1 MTRPIAN
8 QYLVPTDGSFN
19 PEQFPTSPPSDAPKD
34 DKCDKKREKHIDA
47 LDDLQQQLYAEGHQS
62 VLLVFQAMD
71 AAGKDSTI
79 RALLRGVNPAGCRI
93 HSFKQPSKRE
103 LEHDFLWRIHQ
114 RTPEKGHIGVFN
126 RSHYEEALVVRV
138 QPEYLGSQK
147 LDLPADLNDLWQQR
161 FAAINQF
168 EQHLSNHGTTIIKF
182 WLNVSP
188 EEQKNR
194 FLSRLEEPEK
204 HYKFSKTDLSER
216 ALWDDYMA
224 AYHEI
229 MRHTSTDHA
238 PWYAIPADNKP
249 YMRWQ
254 VAKIVRRTL
263 EAMQPAYPTVN
274 DADKAEFEQHK
285 QDLITEK

>member
-1 MTRPIAN
+1 MSSPISSR
-8 QYLVPTDGSFN
+8 YLIPTDGSFTA
-19 PEQFPTSPPSDAPKD
+19 EQLFTALPDDAPSEK
-34 DKCDKKREKHIDA
+34 KCDLKRKKNVAA
-47 LDDLQQQLYAEGHQS
+47 LDDLQQQLYAENRRG

-79 RALLRGVNPAGCRI
+79 RALLRGINPAGCRV

-138 QPEYLGSQK
+138 HPEYLGSQK
-147 LDLPADLNDLWQQR
+147 LDLPDDLDNLWQQR
-161 FAAINQF
+161 YAAINQF
-168 EQHLSNHGTTIIKF
+168 EQQLANHGTTIIKF

-216 ALWDDYMA
+216 RRWDDYMA
-224 AYHEI
+224 AYHDI
-229 MRHTSTDHA
+229 MKHTSTQHA

-263 EAMQPAYPTVN
+263 AAMDPAYPTVS
-274 DADKAEFEQHK
+274 DADKADFEAHK
-285 QDLITEK
+285 LQLLGEK